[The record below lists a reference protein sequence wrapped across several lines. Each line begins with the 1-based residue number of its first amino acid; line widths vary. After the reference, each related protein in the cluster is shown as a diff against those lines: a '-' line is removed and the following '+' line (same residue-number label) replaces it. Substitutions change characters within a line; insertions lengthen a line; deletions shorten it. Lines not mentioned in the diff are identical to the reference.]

1 MYAILNAP
9 NPHAAMQTPNGAA
22 ARSGLMT
29 TGPAP
34 RLPGSTESTE
44 LAAMVLRSLDHVGR
58 GMLLVAAGG
67 RVLHANRLAMQAL
80 DASHPLQLREGRLQ
94 ARDPAD
100 AQRLDAAL
108 QAGLQR
114 GLRHLLPLGGGEH
127 GATVAVLPIDA
138 GGSAAVL
145 VSLEQPR
152 RGQDMAVQWYA
163 RQHSLTS
170 AETGVLEA
178 LLDGLSPVDIAGAK
192 RVALSTVRTQI
203 GQLRLKTGARSIR
216 QLLDRV
222 GGLPPMMVVVQ

>member
-1 MYAILNAP
+1 
-9 NPHAAMQTPNGAA
+9 
-22 ARSGLMT
+22 
-29 TGPAP
+29 
-34 RLPGSTESTE
+34 
-44 LAAMVLRSLDHVGR
+44 
-58 GMLLVAAGG
+58 MLLVAAGG
-67 RVLHANRLAMQAL
+67 RVLHANRLAVKAL
-80 DASHPLQLREGRLQ
+80 DATHPLHLHEGCLQ

-100 AQRLDAAL
+100 AKRLDAAL

-114 GLRHLLPLGGGEH
+114 GLRHLLALGSGPHGE
-127 GATVAVLPIDA
+127 TVAVLPIDA
-138 GGSAAVL
+138 SGGPAVL
-145 VSLEQPR
+145 VSLAQPR

-170 AETGVLEA
+170 AETAVLEA
-178 LLDGLSPVDIAGAK
+178 LLDGLSPVDIASAK